1 MDFNRIKAL
10 ITKHYVYYLVV
21 LFLFFLIL
29 FSQTKLWFGDH
40 GYLELKKLKNEI
52 IILQKG
58 VQELEIKNTFL
69 QKEKARLSE
78 GRDAIEGL
86 ARAELGLIKPD
97 EVFYIFQENLEL
109 KVTKDISNTN

>member
-1 MDFNRIKAL
+1 MDFNRIKEL
-10 ITKHYVYYLVV
+10 FIKHYVYYLVV

-29 FSQTKLWFGDH
+29 FSQAKLWFGDH
-40 GYLELKKLKNEI
+40 GYLELKKLENEI

-58 VQELEIKNTFL
+58 VQELEIKNISL

-86 ARAELGLIKPD
+86 ARTELGLIKPD
-97 EVFYIFQENLEL
+97 EVFYIFKENLEL